1 MRQRKRC
8 DVRTDIKSLELKNFK
23 NHEYFLISFD
33 GHDALIEGKNGEGKS
48 SFGEGVT
55 WVLYGVD
62 TLGSAMNKGLSPEP
76 TNYDYDTVEVHL
88 IISIDGKDIKLSRIL
103 DGGTT
108 KYYIND
114 IPKKA
119 KEYEAFVAELFDK
132 RLFLSLFSPAYFFS
146 LKMDEQRAMLLQ
158 YVQQPANKEVL
169 AKLPAPQ
176 ADKLAAE
183 LKKASLEELEAKH
196 RDNKN
201 KKDKALIA
209 AKERVKT
216 LREQSSG
223 ERLTDDEMRSLAAE
237 LKRLDGLIA
246 DRKEQAAEAREHNA
260 KIDDLK
266 RRRDRTYDQANRL
279 VNGHKALKSQE
290 LTDTCTACG
299 QPLTKEALAHA
310 TQVRMSQ
317 LDDIRADHS
326 KVVAEY
332 KEITAQLQE
341 LQPVEL
347 ESDEGVYIQRLNLIQ
362 QLDQAEAARVAVQKI
377 EEAERAEQEIHDSYS
392 ESVFLLDAI
401 KAFKAAAAELMAE
414 KTGALFPTL
423 SLKLFEE
430 NKGDGERK
438 PHFEVE
444 MDGKPY
450 RKLSVGEKIRAG
462 LELIQVLSKQSGV
475 IAPCFIDN
483 AESYTGDIATI
494 GQAIVCRAVPGKELT
509 ITTLT
514 KESANNG

>member
-1 MRQRKRC
+1 MI
-8 DVRTDIKSLELKNFK
+8 RTDIKSLELKNFK
-23 NHEYFLISFD
+23 NHRSALILLD
-33 GHDALIEGKNGEGKS
+33 GHDVLIEGKNGEGKS

-55 WVLYGVD
+55 WALYGVD

-88 IISIDGKDIKLSRIL
+88 IIAIDGKDIKLSKIL
-103 DGGTT
+103 DGGATR
-108 KYYIND
+108 YYIND

-176 ADKLAAE
+176 VDKLAAE
-183 LKKASLEELEAKH
+183 LKKASLEELDAKH

-216 LREQSSG
+216 LREQSGGQS
-223 ERLTDDEMRSLAAE
+223 LTDDEMNALAAE
-237 LKRLDGLIA
+237 LKRLDGVIA
-246 DRKEQAAEAREHNA
+246 DRKEQAAEARERNA
-260 KIDDLK
+260 KIEELK
-266 RRRDRTYDQANRL
+266 RRRDRVYDEVSRL
-279 VNGHKALKSQE
+279 TEEHKALKTKD
-290 LTDTCTACG
+290 LTETCAACG

-310 TQVRMSQ
+310 TQVRMSE
-317 LDDIRADHS
+317 LDAIKERHS
-326 KVVAEY
+326 KLVAEY
-332 KEITAQLQE
+332 KNINAQLQE

-347 ESDEGVYIQRLNLIQ
+347 ENDEEVFIQRLEVMQ
-362 QLDQAEAARVAVQKI
+362 QLEQAEAARAAVQKI

-392 ESVFLLDAI
+392 DSVFMLDAI

-423 SLKLFEE
+423 TLKLFEE

-475 IAPCFIDN
+475 VAPCFVDN

-494 GQAIVCRAVPGKELT
+494 GQAIICRAVPDKELQ

-514 KESANNG
+514 KESASNG